1 MVAAFDF
8 AFCLWGGSVA
18 EGDTVKSESLAELG
32 ESVRE
37 VGEKEGVI
45 TRNAIAFSF
54 LRGAQMA

>member
-32 ESVRE
+32 E
-37 VGEKEGVI
+37 KEGVI
-45 TRNAIAFSF
+45 TRNAIAFSI
-54 LRGAQMA
+54 LRRAQMA